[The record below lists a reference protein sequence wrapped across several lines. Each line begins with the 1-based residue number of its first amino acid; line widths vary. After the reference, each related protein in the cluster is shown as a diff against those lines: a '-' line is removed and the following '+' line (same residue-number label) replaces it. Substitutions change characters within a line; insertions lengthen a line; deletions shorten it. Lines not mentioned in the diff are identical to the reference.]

1 MDAKAICQV
10 CFLLVLLIGLGCV
23 IFGPA
28 LNAAVKAAKLDAVL
42 SPEELT
48 DKKVRDRTQDLI
60 ERTAKQYW
68 PVWLGLGLMLVTVSV
83 VGLRA
88 AATIK
93 RTVQ

>member
-1 MDAKAICQV
+1 MDAKATCQI
-10 CFLLVLLIGLGCV
+10 CFLLVLVIGLGCIV
-23 IFGPA
+23 FGPA
-28 LNAAVKAAKLDAVL
+28 LDAAVKAAKLDAVL

-48 DKKVRDRTQDLI
+48 DKKMRSRTQALI
-60 ERTAKQYW
+60 DRTAKEYW

-93 RTVQ
+93 